1 MTFKKG
7 DIVTLKSNDQKM
19 TITHIVGWSSD
30 IFVILLT
37 AGYVETEWSYK
48 SETRKGTFRVESLTE
63 AEE

>member
-7 DIVTLKSNDQKM
+7 DIVTLKNNAQKM
-19 TITHIVGWSSD
+19 TITRIAGGSSD

-48 SETRKGTFRVESLTE
+48 GETRKGTFRVESLTGT
-63 AEE
+63 EE

>member
-1 MTFKKG
+1 MIFKKG
-7 DIVTLKSNDQKM
+7 DIVTLKSNGQKM
-19 TITHIVGWSSD
+19 TITHITGESSD

-48 SETRKGTFRVESLTE
+48 GETRKGTFRLESLTK

>member
-7 DIVTLKSNDQKM
+7 DIVMLKTNGQKM
-19 TITHIVGWSSD
+19 TVTRIAGGSSD

-48 SETRKGTFRVESLTE
+48 GEKRKGTFRVESLTGT
-63 AEE
+63 EE